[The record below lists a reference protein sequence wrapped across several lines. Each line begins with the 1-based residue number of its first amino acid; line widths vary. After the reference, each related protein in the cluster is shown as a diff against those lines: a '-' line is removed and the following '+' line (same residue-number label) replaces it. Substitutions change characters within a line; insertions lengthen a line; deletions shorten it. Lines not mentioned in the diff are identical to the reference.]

1 MKLRNLFLAGIAAF
15 AMASCSNENN
25 EIINNGDNGVVGT
38 EDASFQFGIA
48 FANTASSGV
57 REVGIPSVEDNFTD
71 ATVVIE
77 QASGKSVHTFVKDEF
92 STTDNKLW
100 LKEKIGVESGDAK
113 IFVFLNASDAL
124 KRSLQETATDQYN
137 TLIAS
142 VAFADGIDAL
152 TKNNI
157 ATANK
162 FLMSNTSGTAIV
174 EKFTKGETK
183 GVTVPVSRVAAKL
196 VEKTNKTTAYP
207 VANKYDN
214 PRGYKISVN
223 ITDFSYAGLAQN
235 TSIMNGGIVSEINL
249 FKAFDSTSDF
259 AYQATTDASGVTNYC
274 MENKIGTNLQTTTN
288 IIYKGLIS
296 IKDAKN
302 QVVTIDG
309 AVYITADNKLFTSI
323 NDLKEGGYNYNGLT
337 ETSTIKECLEK
348 FGLKKYVN
356 GECYYVGQIKTN
368 ASNKAEIVR
377 NNIYNLSV
385 SSIKEIGTN
394 LPKTDE
400 KFTLLDLTVDIT
412 PWTVNINAFDL

>member
-1 MKLRNLFLAGIAAF
+1 
-15 AMASCSNENN
+15 
-25 EIINNGDNGVVGT
+25 
-38 EDASFQFGIA
+38 
-48 FANTASSGV
+48 
-57 REVGIPSVEDNFTD
+57 
-71 ATVVIE
+71 
-77 QASGKSVHTFVKDEF
+77 
-92 STTDNKLW
+92 
-100 LKEKIGVESGDAK
+100 
-113 IFVFLNASDAL
+113 
-124 KRSLQETATDQYN
+124 
-137 TLIAS
+137 
-142 VAFADGIDAL
+142 
-152 TKNNI
+152 
-157 ATANK
+157 
-162 FLMSNTSGTAIV
+162 
-174 EKFTKGETK
+174 
-183 GVTVPVSRVAAKL
+183 
-196 VEKTNKTTAYP
+196 
-207 VANKYDN
+207 
-214 PRGYKISVN
+214 
-223 ITDFSYAGLAQN
+223 
-235 TSIMNGGIVSEINL
+235 MNGGIVSEINL